1 MTDPTD
7 RETASLTAAGESVRK
22 GIEIVPTQELPAG
35 WTPPTASLGPEP
47 TAGNDQDTSGGSTD
61 E

>member
-1 MTDPTD
+1 
-7 RETASLTAAGESVRK
+7 VRK
-22 GIEIVPTQELPAG
+22 GIEIVPSQELPAG

-47 TAGNDQDTSGGSTD
+47 AAGNGQDTSGSTD

>member
-1 MTDPTD
+1 MTEPID
-7 RETASLTAAGESVRK
+7 REPASLSASESVRK
-22 GIEIVPTQELPAG
+22 GIEIVLPQELPAG

-47 TAGNDQDTSGGSTD
+47 TATNDPDTSAGSTD